1 MYIRNSISVGI
12 SRDDGTALYTT
23 ISRINHDCSPNAE
36 WSFLE
41 EKRTHKEVR
50 AIRKIKKGEEVL
62 ANYIINNDSFP
73 TTVHRRQ
80 VLTMEWGFKCCCS
93 LCLSDDKEN
102 DAMRMRVQKLHD
114 DIPRLLHQGNLP
126 GATRAAQEKCQILER
141 CEDMASLLPV
151 AYMELYEMLIS
162 VANMKSMIQIID
174 KQIARLS
181 ENREEYRE
189 KAYELCK
196 RARLINRKEMY
207 NKKIKKFSKC
217 GGVNKLI

>member
-1 MYIRNSISVGI
+1 MRVYVRNSISVGI
-12 SRDDGTALYTT
+12 SKRDGTALYTT

-50 AIRKIKKGEEVL
+50 AIRNIKKGEEVL
-62 ANYIINNDSFP
+62 TNYIINNDSFP
-73 TTVHRRQ
+73 TTVHRRHI
-80 VLTMEWGFKCCCS
+80 LTKEWGFKCGCLLCS
-93 LCLSDDKEN
+93 SDDKEN

-114 DIPRLLHQGNLP
+114 DIPRLIQQGNLP
-126 GATRAAQEKCQILER
+126 GAARAAQEKCQILEK

-151 AYMELYEMLIS
+151 TYLELYEMLIS
-162 VANMKSMIQIID
+162 VAKMKSRID
-174 KQIARLS
+174 KQIAKLAD
-181 ENREEYRE
+181 NREEYRE

-196 RARLINRKEMY
+196 SARLINRKEMY